1 MIAILMIFAA
11 SVALCMIFGKKLY
24 ETLPPSVFSVT
35 LGVYLV
41 ALILPLRIAVYM
53 CMGAI
58 ALLLVLA
65 VLYRRKAGQNS
76 PIPVDIDRS
85 STVPLCI
92 LAVVSIVFCALFCN
106 RRVFFYDD
114 LSYWALYTKN
124 IFSIGKLP
132 HLFENCSVNYKDYT
146 PIIQILQYLAMFGR
160 KTFSEPSLFR
170 TNICFIYIMLLPVL
184 APLGSKDS
192 KKDTKIAAALLY
204 IIFPHILTSQFYYRL
219 GVDLFLA
226 LSFGYVLYLIFLFDA
241 SGIGSAG
248 QQSTDNS
255 KSERLNRDEIFR
267 LGCITVN
274 LAFLALIK
282 SSGIVLSL
290 LAIIMFLI
298 CENLKRGYAGVA
310 YGKKGLIP
318 VLLKTAVILLFTL
331 GSYFSWQLFLR
342 YSWNNGYLS
351 NRVKDGIKGGG
362 FSLPPYT
369 GEVIQ
374 NYVNHFFTYPL
385 TRNRFGVTA
394 FLLVIFIVAVYAVN
408 IVNSRRSGEKTGM
421 HTAMLV
427 MSMSGLVIFCVAHI
441 SMYLFVFDE
450 WEAYGLLEYDRY
462 ITQYLGGLFYLY
474 VCLLLRVFACS
485 GGKFKN
491 MAGVVTAAS
500 LLIFIAL
507 LPYADIKEY
516 LVPANY
522 KAMFEK
528 EYAQMAQAAADEWGS
543 SGIREMN
550 LAHDGTQRLTVIA
563 NAWDETTQFIEYEAV
578 PQPIDRILNVPAVE
592 EGKLADTIDDYL
604 ESYLY
609 VARGAKASYVGNW
622 QETAEFT
629 EDNMPL
635 LEGTLYRVNRLN
647 DVKTLTPVHRN
658 IGDFSY

>member
-1 MIAILMIFAA
+1 MIAILMIIAA
-11 SVALCMIFGKKLY
+11 AFALCLFFDRKLY
-24 ETLPPSVFSVT
+24 ETLPPAVYTVT
-35 LGVYLV
+35 LSVYLF
-41 ALILPLRIAVYM
+41 ALFLPLNAAVWITVGIIAVIVVTAAFKFKNSIAG
-53 CMGAI
+53 CMNSVVVCLSAAAVCI
-58 ALLLVLA
+58 IFCLLL
-65 VLYRRKAGQNS
+65 G
-76 PIPVDIDRS
+76 
-85 STVPLCI
+85 
-92 LAVVSIVFCALFCN
+92 N
-106 RRVFFYDD
+106 RRVFYYDD

-124 IFSIGKLP
+124 IFTINKLP

-184 APLGSKDS
+184 APLGSQDS
-192 KKDTKIAAALLY
+192 KKGTKIAASLLY

-255 KSERLNRDEIFR
+255 KSERLNRDEIFL

-298 CENLKRGYAGVA
+298 CENLKRGYAGVT

-318 VLLKTAVILLFTL
+318 VFLKNAVILLFTL

-408 IVNSRRSGEKTGM
+408 IVNSRRFGEQTGM

-528 EYAQMAQAAADEWGS
+528 EYAQMAQAAADEWRS

-563 NAWDETTQFIEYEAV
+563 NAWDETAQFIEYEAV

-629 EDNMPL
+629 EDNTPL

>member
-1 MIAILMIFAA
+1 MIIAAAFALSIIFD
-11 SVALCMIFGKKLY
+11 KKLY
-24 ETLPPSVFSVT
+24 ETIPLSVFVIT
-35 LGVYLV
+35 LFVYLL
-41 ALILPLRIAVYM
+41 ALFLPLNIAVWTTCGIIAATFIIVSAKHKISIAGFGNDLYS
-53 CMGAI
+53 CCITAAVCIFFCLIMG
-58 ALLLVLA
+58 
-65 VLYRRKAGQNS
+65 
-76 PIPVDIDRS
+76 
-85 STVPLCI
+85 
-92 LAVVSIVFCALFCN
+92 N

-124 IFSIGKLP
+124 IFSINKLP
-132 HLFENCSVNYKDYT
+132 HLFENCSVNYKDYP
-146 PIIQILQYLAMFGR
+146 PIMQILQYLAMFGR
-160 KTFSEPSLFR
+160 KSFSEPVMFQ
-170 TNICFIYIMLLPVL
+170 TNVCFIYIILLPMLSVINKVKTGGF
-184 APLGSKDS
+184 AKMA
-192 KKDTKIAAALLY
+192 IIVFN
-204 IIFPHILTSQFYYRL
+204 IIFPHVLTSQFYYRL
-219 GVDLFLA
+219 GVDLYLA
-226 LSFGYVLYLIFLFDA
+226 LTFGYVIYSIIQNDDDL
-241 SGIGSAG
+241 
-248 QQSTDNS
+248 
-255 KSERLNRDEIFR
+255 FR
-267 LGCITVN
+267 LLSITTGSS
-274 LAFLALIK
+274 FLALIK

-290 LAIIMFLI
+290 LAIIMFI
-298 CENLKRGYAGVA
+298 IWEILKRRYSGVT
-310 YGKKGLIP
+310 YGMKGVIP

-369 GEVIQ
+369 GEVIL

-394 FLLVIFIVAVYAVN
+394 FLLVIFIVAVYTVN
-408 IVNSRRSGEKTGM
+408 IVNSRRSGENTGL

-450 WEAYGLLEYDRY
+450 WEAHGLMEYDRY
-462 ITQYLGGLFYLY
+462 ITQYLGGVFYVY
-474 VCLLLRVFACS
+474 VCLLLRVIACS

-522 KAMFEK
+522 KAMLENG
-528 EYAQMAQAAADEWGS
+528 YAQMSQAAADEWRS

-563 NAWDETTQFIEYEAV
+563 NEWDETTQFIEYEAV

-609 VARGAKASYVGNW
+609 VARGSKASYVGNW